1 MRAASTQAREGL
13 MMDAIERATRWF
25 FAGRNAWVLWP
36 VGLIALVLVVAA
48 TGVLSGLVLGT
59 LLIVVPLAWL
69 VGLLGIGTRDHVNR
83 ARAAGHQ
90 ILRESG
96 IPALWATL
104 YTLPVWL
111 ISNWMV
117 SLLWWLLV
125 VYIEIGR
132 RSRIVRERS
141 TGVAQVKQ

>member
-1 MRAASTQAREGL
+1 
-13 MMDAIERATRWF
+13 MDAIERATRWF

-36 VGLIALVLVVAA
+36 VGLMAVVLVVAA
-48 TGVLSGLVLGT
+48 TGVLSGLLLGT

-132 RSRIVRERS
+132 RSRVVRQRGMS
-141 TGVAQVKQ
+141 GASIRP